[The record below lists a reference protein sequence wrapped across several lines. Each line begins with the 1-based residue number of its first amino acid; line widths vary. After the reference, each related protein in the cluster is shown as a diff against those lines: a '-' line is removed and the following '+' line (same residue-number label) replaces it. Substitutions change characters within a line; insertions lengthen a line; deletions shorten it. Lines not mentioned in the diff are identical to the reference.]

1 MTDTVAVV
9 IAAVAGDDLQKP
21 FKGKFSGRRKI
32 FAAFFIGGNDMKI
45 LIDKNPETLEIEKN
59 IEDEII
65 RAAEIVGK
73 IYGVEN
79 SEVSITLTDDKNIH
93 ELNKKYRGID
103 RPTDVLSFA
112 FRESD
117 EPKILDAEFETLG
130 DIIISVE
137 RAKFQAE
144 DFGHS
149 FLREIIFLEVHGL
162 LHLLGYDHIEENDRI
177 EMENEQKFVM
187 EKIGI
192 TRD

>member
-1 MTDTVAVV
+1 M
-9 IAAVAGDDLQKP
+9 
-21 FKGKFSGRRKI
+21 R
-32 FAAFFIGGNDMKI
+32 I
-45 LIDKNPETLEIEKN
+45 LIDKNPEDLEFEKN
-59 IEDEII
+59 IELEMI
-65 RAAEIVGK
+65 RAAEIVGE

-79 SEVSITLTDDKNIH
+79 SEVSIILTNDRNIH
-93 ELNKKYRGID
+93 ELNKKFRKID

-117 EPKILDAEFETLG
+117 EPEILNEEFEPLG

-162 LHLLGYDHIEENDRI
+162 LHLLGYDHMEENDRI
-177 EMENEQKFVM
+177 EMETEQKFVM

>member
-1 MTDTVAVV
+1 
-9 IAAVAGDDLQKP
+9 
-21 FKGKFSGRRKI
+21 
-32 FAAFFIGGNDMKI
+32 MKI
-45 LIDKNPETLEIEKN
+45 LIDKNPENLDVEKN
-59 IEDEII
+59 IEDEMI

-73 IYGVEN
+73 IYGVEK

-93 ELNKKYRGID
+93 ELNKKFRKID

-117 EPKILDAEFETLG
+117 EPKILNAEFETLG

-137 RAKFQAE
+137 RAKIQAE

-162 LHLLGYDHIEENDRI
+162 LHLLGYDHIEEDDRI

>member
-1 MTDTVAVV
+1 
-9 IAAVAGDDLQKP
+9 
-21 FKGKFSGRRKI
+21 
-32 FAAFFIGGNDMKI
+32 MKI

-130 DIIISVE
+130 DIIISIE
-137 RAKFQAE
+137 RAKIQAA